1 MRIEIDIDKKTL
13 IGAAAGAAITI
24 LIVVVMYG
32 IFGGGGGQ
40 QEQQA
45 GGPAVENISPETN
58 QPLPTLDNS
67 GGGAEED
74 FPEEEQVQEDKQKN
88 EDFEPF
94 AASQQPPD
102 IAIPDGDGKIACPEA
117 TVTVTNAD
125 ELTEALAAAEPGAV
139 IFMEPGEYQGHFVAA
154 TKGTKDQPIFVCG
167 SRDAI
172 IDGGGVK
179 EGYAFHLNEVDYW
192 RLIGFTVRHAQK
204 GVMADKTNFS
214 VVQDLD
220 VNHIGDEGIHFR
232 NFSSDN
238 IAQYNIIWGTGLRK
252 DKYGEGVYFGTAE
265 SNWATFSGGQM
276 DKSDRN
282 IARGN
287 VIRATAE
294 AIDIKEGTSDGKI
307 IGNIFD
313 GSTITGDGHND
324 SWVDVKGNG
333 YLIERNTGR
342 GSPADGFQTHKI
354 INGWGTGNT
363 FRLNIID
370 LGGSGG
376 FGINDTAGGNT
387 IACDNEVT
395 GGPLTKKSECS

>member
-13 IGAAAGAAITI
+13 IGAAAGAAFTI

-32 IFGGGGGQ
+32 IFGGGGQ

-45 GGPAVENISPETN
+45 GGPAVENIAPDTS

-67 GGGAEED
+67 GSGAEED
-74 FPEEEQVQEDKQKN
+74 FAEEEQVEEDKSKN
-88 EDFEPF
+88 EDFEVF
-94 AASQQPPD
+94 TASQQPPD
-102 IAIPDGDGKIACPEA
+102 IAVPDGDGKIACPDA

-125 ELTEALAAAEPGAV
+125 ELTEALASAEPGTV

-238 IAQYNIIWGTGLRK
+238 IAQYNLIWATGLRK

-313 GSTITGDGHND
+313 GSMITGDGHND

-363 FRLNIID
+363 FRANVID

-376 FGINDTAGGNT
+376 YGINDTAGGNT
-387 IACDNEVT
+387 ISCDNEVT

>member
-13 IGAAAGAAITI
+13 IGAAAGAAFTI
-24 LIVVVMYG
+24 LIVVIMYG
-32 IFGGGGGQ
+32 IFGGDGG
-40 QEQQA
+40 QEQQP
-45 GGPAVENISPETN
+45 GMKVENI
-58 QPLPTLDNS
+58 QPDNGARSLPTLGTDD
-67 GGGAEED
+67 GAVEED
-74 FPEEEQVQEDKQKN
+74 FPEEEEPVRN
-88 EDFEPF
+88 EEENKDFEPF
-94 AASQQPPD
+94 VASQQPPD
-102 IAIPDGDGKIACPEA
+102 IAIPDGEGKIACPEA
-117 TVTVTNAD
+117 TVTVTTAE
-125 ELTEALAAAEPGAV
+125 ELTGALAQAQPGDV

-154 TKGTKDQPIFVCG
+154 AKGTKDQPIFVCG

-179 EGYAFHLNEVDYW
+179 EGYAFHLNEADYW

-204 GVMADKTNFS
+204 GVMADKSNFN

-238 IAQYNIIWGTGLRK
+238 IAQYNIIWGTGLRR

-294 AIDIKEGTSDGKI
+294 SIDIKEGTTGGKI

-313 GSTITGDGHND
+313 GSALTGDGHND

-342 GSPADGFQTHKI
+342 GTSADGFQTHKI

-363 FRLNIID
+363 FRLNVID

-376 FGINDTAGGNT
+376 YGINDTAGGNT

>member
-13 IGAAAGAAITI
+13 IGAAAGAAFTI
-24 LIVVVMYG
+24 LIVVILYG
-32 IFGGGGGQ
+32 IFGGGG
-40 QEQQA
+40 QEQQP
-45 GGPAVENISPETN
+45 GAVVESIQPESGA
-58 QPLPTLDNS
+58 QPLPTLGADD
-67 GGGAEED
+67 GAAEED
-74 FPEEEQVQEDKQKN
+74 FPEEEEPVRNEEEDK
-88 EDFEPF
+88 DFEPF
-94 AASQQPPD
+94 VASQQPPD
-102 IAIPDGDGKIACPEA
+102 IAVPDGEGKIACPEA
-117 TVTVTNAD
+117 TVTVTTAD
-125 ELTEALAAAEPGAV
+125 ELTEALAAAEPGMV

-154 TKGTKDQPIFVCG
+154 AKGTKDQPIFVCG

-179 EGYAFHLNEVDYW
+179 KGYAFHLNGADYW

-204 GVMADKTNFS
+204 GVMADKSNFN

-238 IAQYNIIWGTGLRK
+238 IAQYNIIWGTGLRR

-294 AIDIKEGTSDGKI
+294 SIDIKEGTTGGKI

-313 GSTITGDGHND
+313 GSALTGDGHND

-342 GSPADGFQTHKI
+342 GTSADGFQTHKI

-363 FRLNIID
+363 FRLNVID

-376 FGINDTAGGNT
+376 YGINDTVGGNT